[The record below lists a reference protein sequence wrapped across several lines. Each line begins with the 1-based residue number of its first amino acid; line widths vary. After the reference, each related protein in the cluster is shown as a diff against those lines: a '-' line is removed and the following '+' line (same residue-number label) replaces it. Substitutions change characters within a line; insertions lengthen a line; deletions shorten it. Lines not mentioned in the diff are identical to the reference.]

1 MSEENTQ
8 NEEQDATLNDVKN
21 LENTHNT
28 ANVKHRYTTT
38 DNAGI
43 LYKKIIRSLNNY
55 SKGQI
60 LLRDDMINLVREEF
74 ETL

>member
-21 LENTHNT
+21 LENPHNT

>member
-1 MSEENTQ
+1 MSDTENTQ
-8 NEEQDATLNDVKN
+8 NEEHDATLNDVKN
-21 LENTHNT
+21 LENTNNT
-28 ANVKHRYTTT
+28 ADVKPRYTST

-60 LLRDDMINLVREEF
+60 LLRDDMISLVNRRS
-74 ETL
+74 

>member
-43 LYKKIIRSLNNY
+43 
-55 SKGQI
+55 
-60 LLRDDMINLVREEF
+60 
-74 ETL
+74 